1 MQLLD
6 LPQEL
11 VIAIFEA
18 ITLTRSLVRLLRLRL
33 VSRHFKFFVEHVII
47 YARPFPQLMLD
58 TLIIYKRPFPQLM
71 VDPQITL
78 DEPRYTEPPHPFYL
92 ELLARRTAAARQP
105 SCSLG
110 RIRHTAVVLCEMAG
124 DTGHEALVGTL
135 KSLCHLSCSYRVSR
149 RFNERLF
156 SPKFGLA
163 AASSDNL
170 EADLCVAAIY
180 LGRRA
185 HVESLIAQGWRF
197 CDWKS
202 EKDVRSGVFGS
213 AFTAATLRGDVP
225 MMRLLLSSNR
235 NYSENIPYIPYYL
248 REQIL
253 DNAASYGYRD
263 AFDFAIDNGPF
274 GVDEWTVEVFT
285 ERDRIRRAM
294 ILTPIVDNYRRGDSI
309 LDDLGTPDAEYVPEN
324 SELLYYSAVTGRVD
338 MVRYFLDS
346 GISRYRRKSRLTKA
360 LRGAV
365 KSGKLDMVSLLL
377 QHGADPNPRAQLQT
391 PLVIAVKFSSISI
404 ARLLLES
411 GANPD
416 VGIPAPILMAVLK
429 EDAMMFRLLLE
440 YGANL
445 DNRMTGARAMAIAQ
459 LWGFESMID
468 MLAEEGVKRGPILK
482 HLELAEPCV
491 HIRMQRP
498 FGGRNPKYCVPRKP
512 RSYAR

>member
-58 TLIIYKRPFPQLM
+58 TLDKSRHAG
-71 VDPQITL
+71 
-78 DEPRYTEPPHPFYL
+78 PPHPFYL

-110 RIRHTAVVLCEMAG
+110 RIRHAAVVLCEMAG
-124 DTGHEALVGTL
+124 DTGHEALVGTH

-163 AASSDNL
+163 AASSDSL

-185 HVESLIAQGWRF
+185 HVENLIAQGWRF

-213 AFTAATLRGDVP
+213 AFAAATLQGDVP

-235 NYSENIPYIPYYL
+235 NYSEDIPYYL

-253 DNAASYGYRD
+253 DNAAMYGYRD

-274 GVDEWTVEVFT
+274 GVDEWTLEVFD
-285 ERDRIRRAM
+285 ERDRIRRAT
-294 ILTPIVDNYRRGDSI
+294 ISTPIVDNYRRGISI
-309 LDDLGTPDAEYVPEN
+309 LTDIGIPEPEYLPEK
-324 SELLYYSAVTGRVD
+324 SELLYYSALTGRVD
-338 MVRYFLDS
+338 MVRYFLDT
-346 GISRYRRKSRLTKA
+346 GTLRDLRKSRLTKP
-360 LRGAV
+360 LCWAV
-365 KSGKLDMVSLLL
+365 MSGKLDMVSLLL
-377 QHGADPNPRAQLQT
+377 QHGTDPNLCAHSQT
-391 PLVIAVKFSSISI
+391 PLEVAVTFASTSI
-404 ARLLLES
+404 ARLLLEF
-411 GANPD
+411 GAKPNL
-416 VGIPAPILMAVLK
+416 GKSAPIFLAVLK
-429 EDAMMFRLLLE
+429 EDATMFRLLLE
-440 YGANL
+440 YGARL
-445 DNRMTGARAMAIAQ
+445 DNRGTGARAMAVAQ
-459 LWGFESMID
+459 LLGFESMID
-468 MLAEEGVKRGPILK
+468 MLAEEGVERG
-482 HLELAEPCV
+482 
-491 HIRMQRP
+491 
-498 FGGRNPKYCVPRKP
+498 
-512 RSYAR
+512 